1 MTPSALSLSAE
12 PSALSGEIKKAVR
25 KCMVLRGTG
34 GSNPACSTGESGEL
48 PITSEGSAGSAGTGT
63 DRRKPLQLWRGSQK
77 VADETCY
84 CCRILDVRRMTGA
97 RDDMDPRAG
106 EALREL
112 VRVY

>member
-1 MTPSALSLSAE
+1 MSEAKIDKIPCIFPASREFRFSETGSLETAS
-12 PSALSGEIKKAVR
+12 
-25 KCMVLRGTG
+25 
-34 GSNPACSTGESGEL
+34 STGESGEL
-48 PITSEGSAGSAGTGT
+48 PITSEGSARFTGT

-77 VADETCY
+77 VADETRY
-84 CCRILDVRRMTGA
+84 RCRILEVRRMTGA